1 METRPEA
8 PQGTVTIAFVD
19 APGAAEFPGAVREG
33 LRRRGFEVKARDGSL
48 MLAFASAADAVAALL
63 EAQSGTLRAGVH
75 TGQPLRTQIAGE
87 TDYVGLDVNRAARIA
102 AAGHAGQILL
112 SDASR
117 RAMGEAPAGAG
128 LRDLGEH
135 RLRGFERPE
144 RVWVVLPAA
153 HAGRD
158 FPPLST
164 PPSRPTNL
172 PPATSAFVGR
182 ERELESIA
190 GFLASPATRIVTL
203 LGPGGVGKTRL
214 AIRAAAAALEGFSG
228 GAWFADLT
236 EADGAAGIAQAVA
249 KALGVELPP
258 RENAVAALASILEL
272 RAPVL
277 VVLDNFEQLVEHAS
291 ATAGVWSA
299 RVAGAKFIVTSRAL
313 LRLAGESVLDVEPLP
328 APPAGFAGTDPDE
341 LLRWDAAR
349 LFADRAAM
357 AKTGFRVTAENASEV
372 AEICTRLD
380 GMPLAIELAAARVTV
395 LRPAD
400 IVARLDRKYDLL
412 KSSQRDLSPR
422 QRTLLGAIEW
432 SFDLLTDAERAV
444 FLPCSIFRGGF
455 TAEAAAAVLD
465 TPGVAEILAS
475 LRDKSLL
482 RAHPGPPGTRFSMYV
497 SIHEYAWHRWRWTA
511 DEARQRGL
519 AEAHARYYAARAEEL
534 GERLQREGSGA
545 PADLLEIDSENIFAA
560 QDWALESGD
569 GVLAARLMNGID
581 PKLDLRGPTEERLKR
596 LDATLATL
604 GTGGPPELRVPLLCS
619 YMQACVQSG
628 IPGRPEEIIEDA
640 VVAAR
645 ASGRPALVAHALARR
660 AALAQQHGLSPGA
673 ERDLAEAESLFR
685 SMGDE
690 SRLARVIG
698 TRGVFHRTSGHLDAA
713 EAAFR
718 ESGEIFRRAGNLL
731 GLSQSVGHI
740 AQLSC
745 DRGRFAESLEGFR
758 QAEGLALE
766 AGALRNAANWRWRTA
781 DALALAGRPEE
792 AAAALSE
799 AEELVRAVGDRR
811 LLARTIHLRGEI
823 LLELGDAAEA
833 VRLFDAALVHRRAT
847 SDPRGAGN
855 TVTRRGR
862 ARSVLGDAEGA
873 RADLQEAGELFGRIG
888 DEFARG
894 SVEMELAI
902 VDRRAGQ
909 PEAALRH
916 LERAEALLQGEPGRS
931 SIPELRT
938 ERARLLT
945 LLGRGREALAAAREA
960 EAAARELSME
970 ASRPMIGIL
979 AARAAAARAE
989 GVADDAA
996 ERGRALA
1003 AALNVPLLSLPA
1015 DLRESLA

>member
-1 METRPEA
+1 MEA

-19 APGAAEFPGAVREG
+19 APGAAGFLGVVRDAVR
-33 LRRRGFEVKARDGSL
+33 RRGGFEVKEREGSL
-48 MLAFASAADAVAALL
+48 MLAFASAAEAVGALL
-63 EAQSGTLRAGVH
+63 EAQAALGGVRAGVH
-75 TGQPLRTQIAGE
+75 TGQPLRTQLAGE
-87 TDYVGLDVNRAARIA
+87 ADYVGLDVNRAARIA
-102 AAGHAGQILL
+102 SAGHAGQILL
-112 SDASR
+112 SDATR
-117 RAMGEAPAGAG
+117 RGLGGVAGE

-144 RVWVVLPAA
+144 RVWLALPPSM
-153 HAGRD
+153 AGRE
-158 FPPLST
+158 FPALAT

-182 ERELESIA
+182 EKELAEIA
-190 GFLASPATRIVTL
+190 GFLGSASTRIVTL

-214 AIRAAAAALEGFSG
+214 AIRAAAAALEGFAG

-236 EADGAAGIAQAVA
+236 EAEGAAGIAQAVA

-277 VVLDNFEQLVEHAS
+277 VVLDNFEQLVDHAA
-291 ATAGVWSA
+291 ATAGVWAA
-299 RVAGAKFIVTSRAL
+299 RVPGAKFLVTSRSV
-313 LRLAGESVLDVEPLP
+313 LRLPGESVLDVEPLP
-328 APPAGFAGTDPDE
+328 TPPAGFSGKSPEE

-349 LFADRAAM
+349 LFEDRAAV
-357 AKTGFRVTAENASEV
+357 AKAGFRITPENAAEV

-380 GMPLAIELAAARVTV
+380 GMPLAIELAAARVTL

-432 SFDLLTDAERAV
+432 SFDLLAEAERAV

-455 TAEAAAAVLD
+455 TAEAAAAVLGS
-465 TPGVAEILAS
+465 PGVADVLAS

-482 RAHPGPPGTRFSMYV
+482 RAHLGPLGARFSMYV

-511 DEARQRGL
+511 DEARQREL
-519 AEAHARYYAARAEEL
+519 AESHARWFAARAEQL

-545 PADLLEIDSENIFAA
+545 PADLLEVDSENIFAA
-560 QDWALESGD
+560 QDFALESGD
-569 GVLAARLMNGID
+569 GVLAARLMVGID

-604 GTGGPPELRVPLLCS
+604 GTTGPAELRVPLLCS
-619 YMQACVQSG
+619 YMQACIQSG
-628 IPGRPEEIIEDA
+628 IPGRPGELVNEA
-640 VVAAR
+640 VAAAR
-645 ASGRPALVAHALARR
+645 ASGRPALVANALARR
-660 AALAQQHGLSPGA
+660 AALAQQHASTP
-673 ERDLAEAESLFR
+673 ESQRDLEEAASICRAL
-685 SMGDE
+685 GDD
-690 SRLARVIG
+690 SRLARIIG
-698 TRGVFHRTSGHLDAA
+698 TRGVFHRTSGHLDDA

-718 ESGEIFRRAGNLL
+718 ESGDIFRRIGNLL
-731 GLSQSVGHI
+731 GLSQAVGHI

-781 DALALAGRPEE
+781 EALALAGRPEE

-823 LLELGDAAEA
+823 LMDLGDAEA
-833 VRLFDAALVHRRAT
+833 AIRLFDAALVHRRAT
-847 SDPRGAGN
+847 TDPRGEGN
-855 TVTRRGR
+855 TITRRGR

-873 RADLQEAGELFGRIG
+873 RADLRAASALFERVG
-888 DEFARG
+888 DAFSRG
-894 SVEMELAI
+894 SVELEFAI
-902 VDRRAGQ
+902 VERRAGF
-909 PEAALRH
+909 PDAALRH
-916 LERAEALLQGEPGRS
+916 LDSAETLLQGEPGRS
-931 SIPELRT
+931 SVPELRT
-938 ERARLLT
+938 ERAKVLAR
-945 LLGRGREALAAAREA
+945 LGRGREALAAAAEA
-960 EAAARELSME
+960 EAAARDLSME
-970 ASRPMIGIL
+970 SSRPMITIL
-979 AARAAAARAE
+979 AARAVAARVA
-989 GVADDAA
+989 GIADDAA
-996 ERGRALA
+996 ARGRALA
-1003 AALNVPLLSLPA
+1003 AALNVPLESLPA
-1015 DLRESLA
+1015 ELREALA